1 MVEAVGLVSAVKLGL
16 VRKAKVMCV
25 ARVCRLAEGHE
36 WKRAPASLSRCASWH
51 HENSEC
57 IPAILQGELGKLQ
70 LRVG

>member
-25 ARVCRLAEGHE
+25 ARVCSLAEGHE

-51 HENSEC
+51 HEN
-57 IPAILQGELGKLQ
+57 
-70 LRVG
+70 